1 MKKIISTGLLLLA
14 IVFSGAV
21 NAQEVTDADKLIGI
35 WEPSHGKAK
44 VKVEKIGEKYYGK
57 IVWLREPIDP
67 ETSGPKLDKN
77 NPDKNLQ
84 NKPLRGFRI
93 LKDFQFTD
101 KNEWTEGT
109 IYDPENGNTY
119 SCIIKMT
126 DDNTLDIRGYIGV
139 SVLGRTDIWKRLK
152 MPPKKK

>member
-21 NAQEVTDADKLIGI
+21 NAQDSAEGDKLIGI

-67 ETSGPKLDKN
+67 ETKAAKVDKN
-77 NPDKNLQ
+77 NPDEKMQ

-93 LKDFQFTD
+93 LKDFQYTD
-101 KNEWTEGT
+101 KNDVG
-109 IYDPENGNTY
+109 
-119 SCIIKMT
+119 
-126 DDNTLDIRGYIGV
+126 
-139 SVLGRTDIWKRLK
+139 
-152 MPPKKK
+152 